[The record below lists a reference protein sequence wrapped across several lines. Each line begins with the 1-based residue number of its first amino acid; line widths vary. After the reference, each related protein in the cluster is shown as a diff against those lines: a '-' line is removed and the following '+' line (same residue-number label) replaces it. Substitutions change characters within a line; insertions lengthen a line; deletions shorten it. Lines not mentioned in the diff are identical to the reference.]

1 MRLMRNLLTA
11 GLVLAWS
18 CAFAQLAS
26 VLERNGSVSWEFF
39 GGQYT
44 VTGQLINLSG
54 SVDPSGEA
62 LVFSFQ
68 DLNGDGVALDV
79 RLSAADLFPSIGINY
94 TIDLVGTVVSDS
106 ASEAIVQWFA
116 SDNPNRCEYVNIGGV
131 EVQALITRLEGSLR
145 GRITRIECQPDPLG
159 ARQGF
164 VTLRIEP
171 TGGDAHNYLLAQG
184 YLLCQQD
191 PQYFATAR
199 IFDMDWLAYGGGSAG
214 GDVDSNGCVDDAD
227 LLSVLFAFG
236 SDQGGCADV
245 NGDGIVDDAD
255 LLTVLFNFGSGC

>member
-1 MRLMRNLLTA
+1 MKLMRNLLTA

-18 CAFAQLAS
+18 CVFAQLAS
-26 VLERNGSVSWEFF
+26 VLERNGSVSWKFL
-39 GGQYT
+39 GGQYEI
-44 VTGQLINLSG
+44 TGAVNLSG
-54 SVDPSGEA
+54 NVTPSDP
-62 LVFSFQ
+62 LVFLFQ

-79 RLSAADLFPSIGINY
+79 RLDMTELFPGFGINY
-94 TIDLVGTVVSDS
+94 TIDLIGTVLSDS
-106 ASEAIVQWFA
+106 ASEADILWRA
-116 SDNPNRCEYVNIGGV
+116 ADTPNQCVTVNVGF
-131 EVQALITRLEGSLR
+131 EVTAFITYLEGGLR
-145 GRITRIECQPDPLG
+145 GRITRIECQPDPFG
-159 ARQGF
+159 VREGR
-164 VTLRIEP
+164 VTLYLEP
-171 TGGDAHNYLLAQG
+171 TGGDDSNYLLAQG

>member
-18 CAFAQLAS
+18 CVFAQLAS
-26 VLERNGSVSWEFF
+26 VLERNGSVSWKFL
-39 GGQYT
+39 GGQYEI
-44 VTGQLINLSG
+44 TGAVNLSG
-54 SVDPSGEA
+54 NVTPSDP
-62 LVFSFQ
+62 LVFLFQ

-79 RLSAADLFPSIGINY
+79 RLDMTELFPGFGINY
-94 TIDLVGTVVSDS
+94 TIDLIGTVLSDS
-106 ASEAIVQWFA
+106 ASEADILWRA
-116 SDNPNRCEYVNIGGV
+116 ADTPNQCVTVNVGF
-131 EVQALITRLEGSLR
+131 EVTAFITYLEGGLR
-145 GRITRIECQPDPLG
+145 GRITRIECQPDPFG
-159 ARQGF
+159 VREGR
-164 VTLRIEP
+164 VTLYLEP
-171 TGGDAHNYLLAQG
+171 TGGDDSNYLLAQG

-191 PQYFATAR
+191 PQFFATAR
-199 IFDMDWLAYGGGSAG
+199 IFAMDWLAYGGGSAG

>member
-18 CAFAQLAS
+18 CVFAQLAS
-26 VLERNGSVSWEFF
+26 VLERNGSVSWKFL
-39 GGQYT
+39 GGQYEI
-44 VTGQLINLSG
+44 TGAVNLSG
-54 SVDPSGEA
+54 NVTPSDP
-62 LVFSFQ
+62 LVFLFQ

-79 RLSAADLFPSIGINY
+79 RLDMTELFPGFGINY
-94 TIDLVGTVVSDS
+94 TIDLIGTVLSDS
-106 ASEAIVQWFA
+106 ASEADILWRA
-116 SDNPNRCEYVNIGGV
+116 ADTPNQCVTVNVGF
-131 EVQALITRLEGSLR
+131 EVTAFITYLEGGLR
-145 GRITRIECQPDPLG
+145 GRITRIECQPDPFG
-159 ARQGF
+159 VREGR
-164 VTLRIEP
+164 VTLYLEP
-171 TGGDAHNYLLAQG
+171 TGGDDSNYLLAQG

>member
-18 CAFAQLAS
+18 CVFAQLAS
-26 VLERNGSVSWEFF
+26 VLERNGSVSWKFL
-39 GGQYT
+39 GGQYEI
-44 VTGQLINLSG
+44 TGAVNLSG
-54 SVDPSGEA
+54 NVTPSDP
-62 LVFSFQ
+62 LVFLFQ

-79 RLSAADLFPSIGINY
+79 RLDMTELFPGFGINY
-94 TIDLVGTVVSDS
+94 TIDLIGTVLSDS
-106 ASEAIVQWFA
+106 ASEADILWRA
-116 SDNPNRCEYVNIGGV
+116 ADTPNQCVTVNVGF
-131 EVQALITRLEGSLR
+131 EVTAFITYLEGGLR
-145 GRITRIECQPDPLG
+145 GRITRIECQPDPFG
-159 ARQGF
+159 VREGR
-164 VTLRIEP
+164 VTLYLEP
-171 TGGDAHNYLLAQG
+171 TGGDDSNYLLAQG

-191 PQYFATAR
+191 PQFFATAR